1 MAGDWRGIP
10 RAKKPRRKPEDN
22 MGI

>member
-1 MAGDWRGIP
+1 MWGDWRGIP
-10 RAKKPRRKPEDN
+10 RVKERPRKPEDN